1 MKHWDAPPD
10 RQRHGSINL
19 HAKGRRRLDHVGY
32 EDAPPL
38 SLQTL
43 DGEHPRGRE
52 LSIAWLAGTVMTGI
66 TSVMLMG
73 AALYVAFDG
82 RESFSTASQALSF
95 GRTESVTTIVNA
107 GKTDRIRPRTE
118 TRSELEVVQASIRTM
133 VDGRTVIRSQAFTR
147 VDVTLATAETPL
159 TADVPAFD
167 PSAIVASAAQPNDAA
182 PTPEIY
188 AANVDGEVVI
198 AMSPLPAVAPVT
210 VISDRQAVEFAKLAL
225 EDSFVEGPAGG
236 PSPITPE
243 VALGYAPPGSGAL
256 GIAENVTAVTKSL
269 PEREGGGRS
278 ERIVTLQ
285 QEGALEALLLKNGFT
300 ERSYQLVAT
309 TLRNVLPSLTL
320 PAGAKLRILM
330 GPSRTSAVPIPYR
343 LSIYVHDPKTQEIK
357 HAATA
362 AMTDRGGYVIGLEPG
377 AIEFPDEDIEAVDV
391 NALPSLYRSIWET
404 ARKYDIDDQT
414 TSQIVGMFAYELD
427 LTQKVRPG
435 DGLKL
440 LATKSPTGQAE
451 LLYAALTT
459 GGTTRE
465 LFRFRTPD
473 GTVDYYSPDGE
484 TGKRFLMGLVA
495 DGVVG
500 DVTREALNR
509 SGQITREQLLVNLEK
524 WRWLPRERGDYRVEV
539 NIPEFRLWIR
549 RGGEIVHETRVVV
562 GTPANQT
569 PIFYDQIRHVVVNP
583 YWNVPV
589 SIARNEIGPQVRRD
603 PGYLARGEFE
613 LLNAGSVIDPWSIDW
628 SSVAPGTFP
637 FTVRQKPGSQNA
649 LGQVKFLFPNK
660 HDVYLHDTPEKS
672 LFGRDVRAYSHGC
685 VRVENPFDFAEALLA
700 NEPSFGRDELV
711 NSFGP
716 REQWF
721 NMEMKVPV
729 YLTYFTVRADE
740 DGSLRSFAD
749 VYGHDSR
756 IAAALSDGTEL

>member
-210 VISDRQAVEFAKLAL
+210 LISDRQAVEFAKLAL

-484 TGKRFLMGLVA
+484 TGKRFL
-495 DGVVG
+495 
-500 DVTREALNR
+500 TRRPLQGGGRLASR
-509 SGQITREQLLVNLEK
+509 YG
-524 WRWLPRERGDYRVEV
+524 YRVHP
-539 NIPEFRLWIR
+539 IFKSRRLHS
-549 RGGEIVHETRVVV
+549 GVDLAAPL
-562 GTPANQT
+562 GTPVYAGGDGT
-569 PIFYDQIRHVVVNP
+569 
-583 YWNVPV
+583 
-589 SIARNEIGPQVRRD
+589 VRRAQWVS
-603 PGYLARGEFE
+603 GYGRYVE
-613 LLNAGSVIDPWSIDW
+613 LD
-628 SSVAPGTFP
+628 
-637 FTVRQKPGSQNA
+637 
-649 LGQVKFLFPNK
+649 
-660 HDVYLHDTPEKS
+660 H
-672 LFGRDVRAYSHGC
+672 
-685 VRVENPFDFAEALLA
+685 
-700 NEPSFGRDELV
+700 V
-711 NSFGP
+711 NGY
-716 REQWF
+716 QTGYAH
-721 NMEMKVPV
+721 M
-729 YLTYFTVRADE
+729 
-740 DGSLRSFAD
+740 
-749 VYGHDSR
+749 SR
-756 IAAALSDGTEL
+756 IADGLKPGMRVKQGQLVGYVGSTGNSTGNHLHYEIRINGRTVDPLSVKLPRDKELSAQYQESFLQVTDQVRSLMDRAPGDDS